1 MKTRRNESIG
11 KALIRTAKA
20 GIVALFTVAGMT
32 APSQAAESFKDRTIT
47 VVVPSG
53 SGGSYHVY
61 CQLVVQHIARHIPGN
76 PTTVIQNRP
85 GAGGAR
91 AAAYMANAAPKDGT
105 VIAMIAPGSITLP
118 LSRKNVKF
126 DATKF
131 NWLGSLA
138 SRAYVFHTWHTAPAQ
153 TLEDLKNTEIV
164 AGSTGTAS
172 GAHVIAGLMN
182 TVLGTKMKIIS
193 GYKGGGKLDL
203 AMQRGEIHGRGNF
216 FNSIESRNNEWLTS
230 KKVSLIMALGPKI
243 EEGLISRKVPY
254 AHELVK
260 PGTVDARAVELIRMN
275 FNVGQGFYLPP
286 GTPKAIVDTMRKAFA
301 DMVAAPEIAA
311 EAKRRNFMFN
321 PQSAEAVNTHIKNA
335 FDAADSDTIERYR
348 TIMSATHRKKS

>member
-1 MKTRRNESIG
+1 MKKISNQGSG
-11 KALIRTAKA
+11 KTLLNTIKGGFA
-20 GIVALFTVAGMT
+20 ALFSIAAM
-32 APSQAAESFKDRTIT
+32 AASAQAAESFKDRTIT

-105 VIAMIAPGSITLP
+105 VIAMVAPGSITLP

-153 TLEDLKNTEIV
+153 TLDELKKTQII

-216 FNSIESRNNEWLTS
+216 FNSIESRNGEWLTG

-275 FNVGQGFYLPP
+275 FNVGQAFYLPP

-321 PQSAEAVNTHIKNA
+321 PQSAESVISHIDKA
-335 FDAADSDTIERYR
+335 FGAADNETVERYR
-348 TIMSATHRKKS
+348 AIMSSSYKKKS

>member
-1 MKTRRNESIG
+1 MKTRRNEIIG
-11 KALIRTAKA
+11 RAVINTVKA

-32 APSQAAESFKDRTIT
+32 ASAQAAESFKDRTIT

-131 NWLGSLA
+131 NWIGSLA

-153 TLEDLKNTEIV
+153 TLEELKTIPIV

-182 TVLGTKMKIIS
+182 SVLGTKMKIIS

-203 AMQRGEIHGRGNF
+203 AMQRGEVHGRGNF
-216 FNSIESRNNEWLTS
+216 FNSIESRNKEWLTG
-230 KKVSLIMALGPKI
+230 KKISLIMALGPKI
-243 EEGLISRKVPY
+243 EEGLISRKVPF

-301 DMVAAPEIAA
+301 DMIAAPEIAA
-311 EAKRRNFMFN
+311 DAKQRNFMFN
-321 PQSAEAVNTHIKNA
+321 PQSAEAVRAHIDKA
-335 FDAADSDTIERYR
+335 FDAADGDTIERYR
-348 TIMSATHRKKS
+348 TIMSSSHRKKS